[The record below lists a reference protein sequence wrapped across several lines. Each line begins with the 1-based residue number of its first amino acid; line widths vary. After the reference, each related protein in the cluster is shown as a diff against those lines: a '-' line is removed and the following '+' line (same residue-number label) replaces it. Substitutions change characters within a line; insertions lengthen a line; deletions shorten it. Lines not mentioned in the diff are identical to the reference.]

1 MKIKYS
7 IIEKLKN
14 LTASEWALFLYAVKC
29 QEEATGM
36 VRGLYYRDVMKET
49 KMCKQSFYN
58 ALEGLKRKQIITVEK
73 NSDVDYD
80 ITIIGNDF
88 PWKGDPGK
96 TYEEGYVSLARDAF
110 HRKAFKE
117 LKPHAK
123 YLLLEF
129 CKRTHEGR
137 HSFHIG
143 IEKLYEKWS
152 EMLGVTERVIRG
164 YLHAL
169 KKFFEIKKKNGQ
181 YDITYLD
188 KVFQKREPHDP
199 MHKSEIMYFYEALVR
214 KECNRQHIAYDDD
227 TLQDTAE
234 LIGQYRMIAG
244 GIWEI
249 HARLQESIQRTVA
262 GTLRKD
268 RKLQPKFVHMQ
279 LKGQLNMA

>member
-117 LKPHAK
+117 LKPHEM
-123 YLLLEF
+123 YLLFEF
-129 CKRTHEGR
+129 LKRTHEGG

-143 IEKLYEKWS
+143 VEKLYEDWS
-152 EMLGVTERVIRG
+152 CVLGVTKRVIRG

-169 KKFFEIKKKNGQ
+169 KKFFSIGIKNGQ
-181 YDITYLD
+181 YYITYLHE
-188 KVFQKREPHDP
+188 VFRKRNPHDP
-199 MHKSEIMYFYEALVR
+199 THKSEIMYFYEALVR